1 MPKIRQAEKAAFA
14 FLVSLFPSNEPT
26 TIAPPTPR
34 ARPGIWTINMT
45 GTAIDDADSA
55 TPPNKLP
62 TIIPSNNDA
71 NCIANIVNT
80 EGIKYW

>member
-1 MPKIRQAEKAAFA
+1 
-14 FLVSLFPSNEPT
+14 
-26 TIAPPTPR
+26 
-34 ARPGIWTINMT
+34 MT

-80 EGIKYW
+80 EGIKY